1 MQIIQQNLSFCQSRS
16 EKPLLLKSRI
26 LKIRRGFSS
35 IFEDRKRLFGSVFVS
50 KPASPRSRPVGYPRQ
65 MLCFVPLW
73 GPNGAMSDFDDFFD
87 FLHPF
92 SLFSD
97 FGVSG
102 TNVSLAWEKRT
113 SVKNLHR
120 KWHFSLSGLLG
131 PLLENYA
138 FGIRNTHIRC
148 SEPFFFTFLLM
159 SFLTEI
165 MSFTSAGIRF
175 LKTTPQNCWKSDVE
189 ITNRVLR

>member
-1 MQIIQQNLSFCQSRS
+1 MCYSAKVGQKNHCRRKAEF
-16 EKPLLLKSRI
+16 LKSYEVSHYFLMI
-26 LKIRRGFSS
+26 
-35 IFEDRKRLFGSVFVS
+35 ESVFFDHHFV
-50 KPASPRSRPVGYPRQ
+50 KAR
-65 MLCFVPLW
+65 FVPS
-73 GPNGAMSDFDDFFD
+73 PNALFCTTLGTKRGDVRFWWFFD

-102 TNVSLAWEKRT
+102 TNVSLALEKRT
-113 SVKNLHR
+113 SVKKLHR
-120 KWHFSLSGLLG
+120 KGHFSLRGLLG

-165 MSFTSAGIRF
+165 MSFTSVGIRF
-175 LKTTPQNCWKSDVE
+175 LIKSSQNLLEKWHWNHES
-189 ITNRVLR
+189 RS

>member
-1 MQIIQQNLSFCQSRS
+1 
-16 EKPLLLKSRI
+16 
-26 LKIRRGFSS
+26 
-35 IFEDRKRLFGSVFVS
+35 
-50 KPASPRSRPVGYPRQ
+50 
-65 MLCFVPLW
+65 
-73 GPNGAMSDFDDFFD
+73 MSDFDDFID
-87 FLHPF
+87 FLLPF

-120 KWHFSLSGLLG
+120 KCHFSLSGLLG

-148 SEPFFFTFLLM
+148 SEPFFFTSLFM

-165 MSFTSAGIRF
+165 MSFTSAGVRF
-175 LKTTPQNCWKSDVE
+175 LENVTELPEK
-189 ITNRVLR
+189 

>member
-1 MQIIQQNLSFCQSRS
+1 M
-16 EKPLLLKSRI
+16 
-26 LKIRRGFSS
+26 
-35 IFEDRKRLFGSVFVS
+35 
-50 KPASPRSRPVGYPRQ
+50 YPRQ

-87 FLHPF
+87 FLPTF
-92 SLFSD
+92 SPFSD

-165 MSFTSAGIRF
+165 MSFTNAGIRF
-175 LKTTPQNCWKSDVE
+175 LIKSSRNSLE
-189 ITNRVLR
+189 K